1 MNKVMLVGRL
11 TKSPELRYTAQG
23 SPVANFTLAVN
34 RRTKK
39 DQDKQADFISVI
51 VWGSMGENSS
61 KFLHKGSQAAV
72 FGRLQTRNYE
82 ANDGT
87 KRYVVE
93 VIAEEVKFLDN
104 KKSND
109 SSTKAENYGVPVD
122 DFTPIEEEDDDLPF

>member
-11 TKSPELRYTAQG
+11 TRSSELRYTAQG
-23 SPVANFTLAVN
+23 SSVANFTLAVN

-39 DQDKQADFISVI
+39 DQDKQADFIFVI
-51 VWGSMGENSS
+51 VWGSMEENSS
-61 KFLHKGSQAAV
+61 KFLYKGSQAAV

-93 VIAEEVKFLDN
+93 VIAEEVKFLHN

-109 SSTKAENYGVPVD
+109 SSPKAENYGVPVD
-122 DFTPIEEEDDDLPF
+122 DFAPMEE